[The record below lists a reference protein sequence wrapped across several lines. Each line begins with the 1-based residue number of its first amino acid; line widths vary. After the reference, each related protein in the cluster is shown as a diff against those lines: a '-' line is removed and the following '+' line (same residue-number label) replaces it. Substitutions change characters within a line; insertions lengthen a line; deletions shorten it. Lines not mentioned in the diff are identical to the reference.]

1 MYKEGLR
8 PAWVEIDLKALE
20 NNIKIIQSR
29 VAPGCD
35 VCGVV
40 KANAYGHGMKECA
53 RIMEKNGIH
62 TFGVST
68 LAEAIE
74 LREMG
79 VKGRVI
85 MLGLTPALFADTV
98 LEYDILTGFIDLS
111 FVKALS
117 DEAVRRGKTA
127 EVWAVIDTGMGRIG
141 YQAKDPAIIEEI
153 VEASKM
159 PGIRVVGIFSHFA
172 TADEADRSFT
182 DKQEHRFNNV
192 RNALMDRGLSFELCS
207 LANSPATM
215 DRPSSHFDLCRPG
228 GIFYGR
234 YQSGVTF
241 VEGIEPVLS
250 FRANIVQLK
259 NIPEGDSVSYE
270 RSFIAGRPSTIATL
284 GFGYADGIPRPW
296 SKVGRAI
303 VNGQYAPF
311 AGHIC
316 MDQCMLDVTDI
327 PNVKLGDE
335 VTIIGKSGGL
345 EVRAEDLA
353 DALGTIGNDI
363 TCNCDSRL
371 PYVYIE

>member
-8 PAWVEIDLKALE
+8 PAWVEIDLRALD

-29 VAPGCD
+29 VSPGSE

-40 KANAYGHGMKECA
+40 KANAYGHGVIECV
-53 RIMEKNGIH
+53 RIMKQNGIK

-74 LREMG
+74 LRDAGEE
-79 VKGRVI
+79 GRII
-85 MLGLTPALFADTV
+85 MLSLTPAIYVDTV
-98 LEYDILTGFIDLS
+98 VEYDIMTGFVDLS
-111 FVKALS
+111 YVKALS
-117 DEAVRRGKTA
+117 DEAVRRGKTV

-141 YQAKDPAIIEEI
+141 YQAKDPNAIEEI

-159 PGIRVVGIFSHFA
+159 PGIKLAGVFSHFA
-172 TADEADRSFT
+172 TADEEDRSFA
-182 DKQEHRFNNV
+182 DKQEHRFNHI
-192 RNALMDRGLSFELCS
+192 RNALIERGLSFYLCS

-234 YQSGVTF
+234 YQSGVTL
-241 VEGIEPVLS
+241 VEGIEPVLA

-259 NIPEGDSVSYE
+259 NVPEGFSVSYE
-270 RSFIAGRPSTIATL
+270 RSFITQRPSTIATL
-284 GFGYADGIPRPW
+284 AFGYADGIPRPW
-296 SKVGRAI
+296 GKVGKAI
-303 VNGQYAPF
+303 VNGKFAPF

-316 MDQCMLDVTDI
+316 MDQCMLDVTDV
-327 PNVKLGDE
+327 PNVKFGDE

-345 EVRAEDLA
+345 EIRVEDIA
-353 DALGTIGNDI
+353 NALGTIGNDI